1 MRRPNWA
8 ARCLTLIC
16 IAALTFSCARRQA
29 PSLPTAGKTG
39 EAFEREYLASRLH
52 HHAETQN
59 IVNTCIAKSQRPELI
74 DFCKEIYSTADRV
87 IDQLRDRA
95 KEWYSITVP
104 PEADEEHGSELFRS
118 FAERMK
124 TATGPAFD
132 KLTLQALRQQYRQG
146 VEESAACE
154 KTAVHEELRTACST
168 ATRAQEKQLRRIND
182 YICTW
187 FRDCSDR

>member
-1 MRRPNWA
+1 MRVREWA
-8 ARCLTLIC
+8 TVCFFCAS
-16 IAALTFSCARRQA
+16 AFAVSCARTRA

-52 HHAETQN
+52 HHPETQN
-59 IVNTCIAKSQRPELI
+59 LVNTCIAKSQRPELV
-74 DFCKEIYSTADRV
+74 DFCKEIHSTADRV
-87 IDQLRDRA
+87 ITQLRQRA
-95 KEWYSITVP
+95 KEWYGITVP
-104 PEADEEHGSELFRS
+104 PEADEEHGTELFQS
-118 FAERMK
+118 FAERMR

-154 KTAVHEELRTACST
+154 KSAVHEELKTACTT
-168 ATRAQEKQLRRIND
+168 ASQAQEKQLRRIND

-187 FRDCSDR
+187 FKDCSDR